1 MITSFIAYFPII
13 KHLLHADFL
22 HFKKEFLN
30 KCIDRLIW
38 MSLIIALKGYFMAAE
53 FNISGNIGLF
63 TLGSALAST
72 GLLEVYYYMFILVQ
86 DFEGEQ
92 TITYYL
98 NLPLP
103 ASLYMIK
110 QIIYYAFRIF
120 VMGLPIIFIGKMLL
134 WNSFDLYAV
143 HWMKLITIFF
153 LSSFLYGSMS
163 LFFASIVPNLQRTKY
178 IFIRFIFPIW
188 FFGGFM
194 HSWITVYKASP
205 ILGYLALL
213 NPVTYVMEGTRD
225 ALQGTQG
232 ALSFSLCIAGIIM
245 FTILSTC
252 ISLYKLKKRLD
263 WV

>member
-1 MITSFIAYFPII
+1 MITSLISYLPIL

-22 HFKKEFLN
+22 HFKKEFLH

-38 MSLIIALKGYFMAAE
+38 MSLSITCRGYLMSAE
-53 FNISGNIGLF
+53 FNTTGNMGLF
-63 TLGSALAST
+63 TLGSALACT

-86 DFEGEQ
+86 DFEGDQ

-98 NLPLP
+98 SLPLP

-120 VMGLPIIFIGKMLL
+120 AMGPPIIFIGKILL

-143 HWMKLITIFF
+143 HWFQLIAIFF

-163 LFFASIVPNLQRTKY
+163 LFFASIVPNIEKTKHIY
-178 IFIRFIFPIW
+178 LRFILPIL
-188 FFGGFM
+188 FFGGSM
-194 HSWITVYKASP
+194 YSWITMYKASP
-205 ILGYLALL
+205 ILGYMALL
-213 NPVTYVMEGTRD
+213 NPVTYVMEGTRN
-225 ALQGTQG
+225 ALQGTPG
-232 ALSFSLCIAGIIM
+232 ALSFSCCIAGIVI
-245 FTILSTC
+245 FTSLSTC